1 MALGEKRNGSVF
13 ATAAQRRDA
22 AEYQVTSEPEV
33 VPVVVDDT
41 PQRTLNTDIGTLG
54 RAHNLFFTPSAEGRD
69 FNSVL
74 QEVQEYISGAYAALI
89 TEGGEDSKEQLMRYI
104 TKYLQDRRI
113 AVAGMTQAELVDAI
127 YSEMAEFGF
136 LTRYIYADGIE
147 EININSWRDI
157 EVQYSDGRSEKLTE
171 HFDSPEHALAV
182 IRRMLHASGM
192 VLDNASPLVTGHLT
206 RNTRIAA
213 MKSPVVDEDVGV
225 AASIRIVNRHNLS
238 REDLL
243 RSGTATAEMLDWLS
257 VFLRYGISICVAGA
271 TSSGKTTAAGWLL
284 TTIPDSKR
292 IFTIENG
299 SRELELVREENG
311 KVVNSVVHT
320 LTRDSE
326 NERQRID
333 QIALVDIC
341 LRFNPDILV
350 VGEMRGA
357 EANAAQEAA
366 RVGVAVLTTIHSN
379 SCEATYAAWSGSRT
393 EKASNGDI
401 ISSLGIGI
409 VRFNEVTTPPEINDF
424 DYEYRVNT
432 EVITSVEVRGGQSD
446 PDNPVSV
453 RFNIQGRTYT
463 VSNVYYPDGDSQLA
477 WVRWRTPAEPCVI
490 TISVSV
496 YGGGSAQGTI
506 TCNIVELD
514 GNDPPNP
521 LADDRNDAFRL
532 SSIPEKEQVT
542 SASWGIWSPWWQENW
557 EWVENWQKC
566 WHTDRWTDAD
576 GKTHRDRWYHWV
588 DNGWWEDHGWWEFD
602 YNGYSAS
609 LTGSMKITPDE
620 KSPTATASTLKSGYG
635 VQEKVTAKVTTNQS
649 SAVTAAQNAV
659 TYFPEFGYES
669 YWRLL
674 EADISGRSTTFQF
687 KANPYSTYNRRTHFT
702 PIWYPD
708 ASYTPYTWLLD
719 CWTPAGM
726 LSMNLTDSV
735 TIRGNLWE
743 EWHIAPA
750 KQR

>member
-41 PQRTLNTDIGTLG
+41 PQRTLNTDIGTL
-54 RAHNLFFTPSAEGRD
+54 RQAHNLFFTPSAEGRD

-74 QEVQEYISGAYAALI
+74 QEVQAALKKMYPTAKDI
-89 TEGGEDSKEQLMRYI
+89 AWS
-104 TKYLQDRRI
+104 QDDGYYC
-113 AVAGMTQAELVDAI
+113 ADFMMNGLEKNVWFNAQAQWAMTQTELVDAI

-379 SCEATYAAWSGSRT
+379 SCEATYRRMVSLCKRAVDMSDETLLSYVT
-393 EKASNGDI
+393 EAYPIVVFCKQLENKQRRMMEIMECEILPNGD
-401 ISSLGIGI
+401 
-409 VRFNEVTTPPEINDF
+409 RR
-424 DYEYRVNT
+424 YNT
-432 EVITSVEVRGGQSD
+432 LFRYVITE
-446 PDNPVSV
+446 NHME
-453 RFNIQGRTYT
+453 
-463 VSNVYYPDGDSQLA
+463 DGKFIIEGHHTQ
-477 WVRWRTPAEPCVI
+477 VNE
-490 TISVSV
+490 ISVS
-496 YGGGSAQGTI
+496 
-506 TCNIVELD
+506 L
-514 GNDPPNP
+514 
-521 LADDRNDAFRL
+521 R
-532 SSIPEKEQVT
+532 K
-542 SASWGIWSPWWQENW
+542 
-557 EWVENWQKC
+557 
-566 WHTDRWTDAD
+566 
-576 GKTHRDRWYHWV
+576 
-588 DNGWWEDHGWWEFD
+588 
-602 YNGYSAS
+602 
-609 LTGSMKITPDE
+609 
-620 KSPTATASTLKSGYG
+620 
-635 VQEKVTAKVTTNQS
+635 
-649 SAVTAAQNAV
+649 
-659 TYFPEFGYES
+659 
-669 YWRLL
+669 RLL
-674 EADISGRSTTFQF
+674 ENGMPNEELQALL
-687 KANPYSTYNRRTHFT
+687 NPKKEVNAT
-702 PIWYPD
+702 
-708 ASYTPYTWLLD
+708 
-719 CWTPAGM
+719 
-726 LSMNLTDSV
+726 
-735 TIRGNLWE
+735 
-743 EWHIAPA
+743 
-750 KQR
+750 

>member
-1 MALGEKRNGSVF
+1 MALGTKRSASLFAANAEKR
-13 ATAAQRRDA
+13 DA
-22 AEYQVTSEPEV
+22 LGFHDSPELDV

-41 PQRTLNTDIGTLG
+41 PQRTLNTDASMVG
-54 RAHNLFFTPSAEGRD
+54 RAHNLFFTPETEGKD
-69 FNSVL
+69 FSSVL
-74 QEVQEYISGAYAALI
+74 QEVQEYISGAYSSLI
-89 TEGGEDSKEQLMRYI
+89 SQGGEDAKEQLQRYI
-104 TKYLQDRRI
+104 TKYLQDQRI
-113 AVAGMTQAELVDAI
+113 AVAGMTQTELADAI
-127 YSEMAEFGF
+127 YSEMAEYGF
-136 LTRYIYADGIE
+136 LTSYIYGDGIE

-157 EVQYSDGRSEKLTE
+157 EVQYSDGRNEKLEE

-243 RSGTATAEMLDWLS
+243 RSGTATEEMLDWLS

-379 SCEATYAAWSGSRT
+379 SCEATYRRMVSLCKRAVDMSDEALLSYVT
-393 EKASNGDI
+393 EAYPIVVFCKQLENKQRRMMEIMECEILPNGDRRYNTLFRYI
-401 ISSLGIGI
+401 ITENHMKDGKFVIEGHHTQ
-409 VRFNEVTTPPEINDF
+409 VNE
-424 DYEYRVNT
+424 
-432 EVITSVEVRGGQSD
+432 
-446 PDNPVSV
+446 
-453 RFNIQGRTYT
+453 
-463 VSNVYYPDGDSQLA
+463 
-477 WVRWRTPAEPCVI
+477 
-490 TISVSV
+490 ISVS
-496 YGGGSAQGTI
+496 
-506 TCNIVELD
+506 L
-514 GNDPPNP
+514 
-521 LADDRNDAFRL
+521 R
-532 SSIPEKEQVT
+532 K
-542 SASWGIWSPWWQENW
+542 
-557 EWVENWQKC
+557 
-566 WHTDRWTDAD
+566 
-576 GKTHRDRWYHWV
+576 
-588 DNGWWEDHGWWEFD
+588 
-602 YNGYSAS
+602 
-609 LTGSMKITPDE
+609 
-620 KSPTATASTLKSGYG
+620 
-635 VQEKVTAKVTTNQS
+635 
-649 SAVTAAQNAV
+649 
-659 TYFPEFGYES
+659 
-669 YWRLL
+669 RLL
-674 EADISGRSTTFQF
+674 ENGMPNEELQT
-687 KANPYSTYNRRTHFT
+687 
-702 PIWYPD
+702 
-708 ASYTPYTWLLD
+708 LLKPKKEVNA
-719 CWTPAGM
+719 T
-726 LSMNLTDSV
+726 
-735 TIRGNLWE
+735 
-743 EWHIAPA
+743 
-750 KQR
+750 

>member
-22 AEYQVTSEPEV
+22 AEYQVTSEPEI

-41 PQRTLNTDIGTLG
+41 PQRTLSTDIGALG

-113 AVAGMTQAELVDAI
+113 AVAGMTQTELVDAI

-243 RSGTATAEMLDWLS
+243 RSGTATEKMLDWLS

-379 SCEATYAAWSGSRT
+379 SCEATYRRMVSLCKRAVDMSDETLLSYVT
-393 EKASNGDI
+393 EAYPIVVFCKQLENKQRRMMEIMECEILPNGD
-401 ISSLGIGI
+401 
-409 VRFNEVTTPPEINDF
+409 RR
-424 DYEYRVNT
+424 YNT
-432 EVITSVEVRGGQSD
+432 LFRYVITE
-446 PDNPVSV
+446 NHME
-453 RFNIQGRTYT
+453 
-463 VSNVYYPDGDSQLA
+463 DGKF
-477 WVRWRTPAEPCVI
+477 VI
-490 TISVSV
+490 EGHHTQVNEISVS
-496 YGGGSAQGTI
+496 
-506 TCNIVELD
+506 L
-514 GNDPPNP
+514 
-521 LADDRNDAFRL
+521 R
-532 SSIPEKEQVT
+532 K
-542 SASWGIWSPWWQENW
+542 
-557 EWVENWQKC
+557 
-566 WHTDRWTDAD
+566 
-576 GKTHRDRWYHWV
+576 
-588 DNGWWEDHGWWEFD
+588 
-602 YNGYSAS
+602 
-609 LTGSMKITPDE
+609 
-620 KSPTATASTLKSGYG
+620 
-635 VQEKVTAKVTTNQS
+635 
-649 SAVTAAQNAV
+649 
-659 TYFPEFGYES
+659 
-669 YWRLL
+669 RLL
-674 EADISGRSTTFQF
+674 ENGKVTNSVVHTLTRDSENERQRIDQIALVDICLRFNPDILVVGEMRGAEANAAQEAARVGVAVLTTIHSNSCE
-687 KANPYSTYNRRTHFT
+687 ATYRRMVSLCKRAVDMSDETLLSYVT
-702 PIWYPD
+702 EAYPIVVFCKQ
-708 ASYTPYTWLLD
+708 LE
-719 CWTPAGM
+719 
-726 LSMNLTDSV
+726 N
-735 TIRGNLWE
+735 
-743 EWHIAPA
+743 
-750 KQR
+750 KQRRMMEIMECEILPSGERRYNTLFRYVITENHMEDGKFVIEGHHTQVNEISVSLRKRLLENGMPNEELQALLETKKEVNAT

>member
-113 AVAGMTQAELVDAI
+113 AVAGMTQTELVDAI

-136 LTRYIYADGIE
+136 LTRYIYAGGIE

-243 RSGTATAEMLDWLS
+243 RSGTATEEMLDWLS

-379 SCEATYAAWSGSRT
+379 SCEATYRRMVSLCKRAVDMSDETLLSYVT
-393 EKASNGDI
+393 EAYPIVVFCKQLENKQRRMMEIMECEILPNGD
-401 ISSLGIGI
+401 
-409 VRFNEVTTPPEINDF
+409 RR
-424 DYEYRVNT
+424 YNT
-432 EVITSVEVRGGQSD
+432 LFRYVITENHMENGK
-446 PDNPVSV
+446 
-453 RFNIQGRTYT
+453 F
-463 VSNVYYPDGDSQLA
+463 
-477 WVRWRTPAEPCVI
+477 VI
-490 TISVSV
+490 EGHHTQVNEISASLRKRLLEN
-496 YGGGSAQGTI
+496 GMP
-506 TCNIVELD
+506 NEELQA
-514 GNDPPNP
+514 
-521 LADDRNDAFRL
+521 LL
-532 SSIPEKEQVT
+532 KPEKEV
-542 SASWGIWSPWWQENW
+542 N
-557 EWVENWQKC
+557 
-566 WHTDRWTDAD
+566 
-576 GKTHRDRWYHWV
+576 
-588 DNGWWEDHGWWEFD
+588 
-602 YNGYSAS
+602 
-609 LTGSMKITPDE
+609 
-620 KSPTATASTLKSGYG
+620 AT
-635 VQEKVTAKVTTNQS
+635 
-649 SAVTAAQNAV
+649 
-659 TYFPEFGYES
+659 
-669 YWRLL
+669 
-674 EADISGRSTTFQF
+674 
-687 KANPYSTYNRRTHFT
+687 
-702 PIWYPD
+702 
-708 ASYTPYTWLLD
+708 
-719 CWTPAGM
+719 
-726 LSMNLTDSV
+726 
-735 TIRGNLWE
+735 
-743 EWHIAPA
+743 
-750 KQR
+750 

>member
-74 QEVQEYISGAYAALI
+74 QEVQEHISGAYAALI

-113 AVAGMTQAELVDAI
+113 AVAGMTQTELVDAI

-243 RSGTATAEMLDWLS
+243 RSGTATEEMLDWLS

-379 SCEATYAAWSGSRT
+379 SCEATYRRMVSLCKRAVDMSDETLLSYVT
-393 EKASNGDI
+393 EAYPIVVFCKQLENKQRRMMEIMECEILPNGD
-401 ISSLGIGI
+401 
-409 VRFNEVTTPPEINDF
+409 RR
-424 DYEYRVNT
+424 YNT
-432 EVITSVEVRGGQSD
+432 LFRYVITENHMENGK
-446 PDNPVSV
+446 
-453 RFNIQGRTYT
+453 F
-463 VSNVYYPDGDSQLA
+463 
-477 WVRWRTPAEPCVI
+477 VI
-490 TISVSV
+490 EGHHTQVNEISVS
-496 YGGGSAQGTI
+496 
-506 TCNIVELD
+506 L
-514 GNDPPNP
+514 
-521 LADDRNDAFRL
+521 R
-532 SSIPEKEQVT
+532 K
-542 SASWGIWSPWWQENW
+542 
-557 EWVENWQKC
+557 
-566 WHTDRWTDAD
+566 
-576 GKTHRDRWYHWV
+576 
-588 DNGWWEDHGWWEFD
+588 
-602 YNGYSAS
+602 
-609 LTGSMKITPDE
+609 
-620 KSPTATASTLKSGYG
+620 
-635 VQEKVTAKVTTNQS
+635 
-649 SAVTAAQNAV
+649 
-659 TYFPEFGYES
+659 
-669 YWRLL
+669 RLL
-674 EADISGRSTTFQF
+674 ENGMPNEELQA
-687 KANPYSTYNRRTHFT
+687 
-702 PIWYPD
+702 
-708 ASYTPYTWLLD
+708 LLE
-719 CWTPAGM
+719 TKKEVNA
-726 LSMNLTDSV
+726 T
-735 TIRGNLWE
+735 
-743 EWHIAPA
+743 
-750 KQR
+750 

>member
-1 MALGEKRNGSVF
+1 MQRCFENEKGKLIVPLGEQGVPQRGTGPPLEAHRERSEQAFSAENVCAWGGVLIWLLVKSETARSLPQLHSGGTRRNI
-13 ATAAQRRDA
+13 
-22 AEYQVTSEPEV
+22 TSEPEV

-89 TEGGEDSKEQLMRYI
+89 TGGGEDSKEQLMRYI

-113 AVAGMTQAELVDAI
+113 AVAGMTQTELVDAI

-243 RSGTATAEMLDWLS
+243 RSGTATEKMLDWLS

-379 SCEATYAAWSGSRT
+379 SCEATYRRMVSLCKRAVDMSDETLLSYVT
-393 EKASNGDI
+393 EAYPIVVFCKQLENKQRRMMEIMECEILPNGD
-401 ISSLGIGI
+401 
-409 VRFNEVTTPPEINDF
+409 RR
-424 DYEYRVNT
+424 YNT
-432 EVITSVEVRGGQSD
+432 LFRYVITENHMENDKFIIEGHHAQI
-446 PDNPVSV
+446 N
-453 RFNIQGRTYT
+453 
-463 VSNVYYPDGDSQLA
+463 
-477 WVRWRTPAEPCVI
+477 E
-490 TISVSV
+490 ISASLRKRLLEN
-496 YGGGSAQGTI
+496 GMP
-506 TCNIVELD
+506 NEELQALL
-514 GNDPPNP
+514 N
-521 LADDRNDAFRL
+521 
-532 SSIPEKEQVT
+532 PEKEVNVT
-542 SASWGIWSPWWQENW
+542 
-557 EWVENWQKC
+557 
-566 WHTDRWTDAD
+566 
-576 GKTHRDRWYHWV
+576 
-588 DNGWWEDHGWWEFD
+588 
-602 YNGYSAS
+602 
-609 LTGSMKITPDE
+609 
-620 KSPTATASTLKSGYG
+620 
-635 VQEKVTAKVTTNQS
+635 
-649 SAVTAAQNAV
+649 
-659 TYFPEFGYES
+659 
-669 YWRLL
+669 
-674 EADISGRSTTFQF
+674 
-687 KANPYSTYNRRTHFT
+687 
-702 PIWYPD
+702 
-708 ASYTPYTWLLD
+708 
-719 CWTPAGM
+719 
-726 LSMNLTDSV
+726 
-735 TIRGNLWE
+735 
-743 EWHIAPA
+743 
-750 KQR
+750 